1 MWISKWDMHTVQN
14 NFRAWFY
21 GKWNVWRWDMCV
33 ASFVLSGNSKIN
45 ALPLCLICVISFS
58 FQSNLYF
65 TFDSYLSAA
74 STHYYFPCL
83 CSWVSTLGF
92 SSPLPHS
99 WSFSLWFL
107 FLQQSIYLFNLMLFS
122 CLSCLCVWFSFSWR
136 LAGKRA
142 EFYLKIVKKKEKHY
156 HACIQSRKSLKIW
169 KNGQL
174 LTNYWDLL
182 SSSSTSYGAMTD
194 ASAVCMLLACQN
206 NCKQSAERK
215 NTDGAELVERSSKT
229 EMKTVRGHE
238 QKISLHGN
246 EVGKEGKKLTDGI
259 FHVVPTRP

>member
-1 MWISKWDMHTVQN
+1 
-14 NFRAWFY
+14 
-21 GKWNVWRWDMCV
+21 MCV

-142 EFYLKIVKKKEKHY
+142 GFYLKIVKKRKTLPCLYSVQEK
-156 HACIQSRKSLKIW
+156 SKNLKKW
-169 KNGQL
+169 PTPHQL
-174 LTNYWDLL
+174 LGLFKLL
-182 SSSSTSYGAMTD
+182 LNILWSDDGCICSLY
-194 ASAVCMLLACQN
+194 AVGMP
-206 NCKQSAERK
+206 K
-215 NTDGAELVERSSKT
+215 
-229 EMKTVRGHE
+229 
-238 QKISLHGN
+238 
-246 EVGKEGKKLTDGI
+246 
-259 FHVVPTRP
+259 